1 MSNRNILWSLRVRKE
16 FFSSLLRDSRNRLF
30 TSCSE
35 EGAMSNVDPKKQA
48 SKADSTQTDD
58 FRIEPLSDEELEDV
72 AGGGC
77 SLSACSGAS

>member
-1 MSNRNILWSLRVRKE
+1 
-16 FFSSLLRDSRNRLF
+16 
-30 TSCSE
+30 
-35 EGAMSNVDPKKQA
+35 MSNVDPKKQA